1 MQLTQLASWSKE
13 EFKRVEDGFG
23 RTKERSSIQKKIIS
37 IIELICFNMQ
47 MYAYEYIVYGIYV
60 YTYVYISF
68 YTTQERMRMKVL
80 TDDIFTRDLQP

>member
-1 MQLTQLASWSKE
+1 
-13 EFKRVEDGFG
+13 
-23 RTKERSSIQKKIIS
+23 
-37 IIELICFNMQ
+37 

-68 YTTQERMRMKVL
+68 YTTQERMRMQIL